1 MSTVT
6 EPRFI
11 QLHPDDNVLTVASRI
26 EAGQSYQ
33 TGGASIVATEPIA
46 VGFKVAA
53 RPIPAGTK
61 VIKYGAVIGSATRDI
76 APGEV
81 VHTHNLRSDYLP
93 TFLRG
98 ESENQLR

>member
-1 MSTVT
+1 
-6 EPRFI
+6 
-11 QLHPDDNVLTVASRI
+11 
-26 EAGQSYQ
+26 
-33 TGGASIVATEPIA
+33 
-46 VGFKVAA
+46 VAA
-53 RPIPAGTK
+53 RPIPAGAK